1 MPRISRAAAGAAA
14 TRQSKMSKKIIPI
27 DSSDR
32 PGPSSKPALAKGKA
46 WRRALDENQA
56 VDSAKFGQGPMQD
69 VHLEVRR
76 NSFAVFGQ
84 GSGGG
89 VRLSEYQATHERLIR
104 QTKTVIM
111 DTEFAAKCVRKRHNQ
126 KIFLFDLVLYLACMY
141 VYFNVLI
148 SQFQIDSSFE
158 LERSMRDYM
167 MQEELA
173 EVKSLAGVFDYLE
186 TKLMPQLF
194 PDDTWYNGDVYSS
207 NEQGFILNYN
217 KLVAGF
223 SLIQQ
228 RVDTNK
234 TCLSSSRFGEFLPD
248 CWPAFSAESAS
259 SKVFGRLR
267 NPTQYAP
274 DKGTKKFSQVFP
286 LDAELSQLMLMELKR
301 NRWLDKQTRTVEAA
315 FAIFNSAKQVRPFL
329 ASLAKSPILNR
340 LLNHTYFRN
349 AYFHTLFF
357 ADVLSS
363 VSQVH
368 AARDGQTRV

>member
-1 MPRISRAAAGAAA
+1 MPRIARAAGVAAI
-14 TRQSKMSKKIIPI
+14 RQSKMSHKKITPT
-27 DSSDR
+27 DSSDLR
-32 PGPSSKPALAKGKA
+32 PGPSSKPSLAKGKA
-46 WRRALDENQA
+46 WRRAMDENQA
-56 VDSAKFGQGPMQD
+56 VDSTKFGRGPMQD

-76 NSFAVFGQ
+76 NSLGVFGCQ

-89 VRLSEYQATHERLIR
+89 VSLSEYQAMHERLIE
-104 QTKTVIM
+104 QTKTVAL
-111 DTEFAAKCVRKRHNQ
+111 DTELATKCVRKRHNQ
-126 KIFLFDLVLYLACMY
+126 KIFLFDLVLYLVCMY

-167 MQEELA
+167 SQEELA
-173 EVKSLAGVFDYLE
+173 EVKSLAGVFGYLE
-186 TKLMPQLF
+186 TKLLPQLF

-207 NEQGFILNYN
+207 KEEGFILNYN

-248 CWPAFSAESAS
+248 CWPAFSEESAS
-259 SKVFGRLR
+259 SKIFGRLR

-286 LDAELSQLMLMELKR
+286 LDAELSQLMLKELKR
-301 NRWLDKQTRTVEAA
+301 NRWLDKQSRTVEAT
-315 FAIFNSAKQVRPFL
+315 FAIFNSAKQVRSFL
-329 ASLAKSPILNR
+329 ANW
-340 LLNHTYFRN
+340 
-349 AYFHTLFF
+349 
-357 ADVLSS
+357 V
-363 VSQVH
+363 
-368 AARDGQTRV
+368 